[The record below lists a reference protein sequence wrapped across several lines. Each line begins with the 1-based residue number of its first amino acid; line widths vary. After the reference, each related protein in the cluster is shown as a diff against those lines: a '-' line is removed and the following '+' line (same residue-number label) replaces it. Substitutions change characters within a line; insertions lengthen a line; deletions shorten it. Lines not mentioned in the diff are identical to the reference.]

1 MKKKIF
7 SPLMLLFVLAM
18 MVISASGCNM
28 ELHNRNEQYVSEV
41 KKLVNDSVNYTRK
54 LRQQDEEFDCKDN
67 EKLRGY
73 LLAADD
79 LINTLEKIQ
88 KLRPSD
94 EFDDMDVQLKDESKN
109 ALTLISQIKAMVVY
123 AGENGDDS
131 IYKREREEY
140 FNSYYTYYDRMKD
153 LSSQI
158 QTYWRN
164 A

>member
-1 MKKKIF
+1 MKKPTFSFLTIF
-7 SPLMLLFVLAM
+7 LAM
-18 MVISASGCNM
+18 AVFVMAMSGCNM
-28 ELHNRNEQYVSEV
+28 ELHNRNDQYVSDV
-41 KKLVNDSVNYTRK
+41 KKLVNESVNFTRK
-54 LRQQDEEFDCKDN
+54 LRQQDESFDCKDS

-79 LINTLEKIQ
+79 LINTLEQIQ

-94 EFDDMDVQLKDESKN
+94 EFDDYDQQLKEDSRT

-131 IYKREREEY
+131 IYLREREDY
-140 FNSYYTYYDRMKD
+140 FSDYYTHYDNMKSI
-153 LSSQI
+153 SSEI

>member
-1 MKKKIF
+1 MKKTRLSF
-7 SPLMLLFVLAM
+7 LAVFMVMAVFVAAL
-18 MVISASGCNM
+18 SGCNM
-28 ELHNRNEQYVSEV
+28 ELHNRNDQYVSDV
-41 KKLVNDSVNYTRK
+41 KKLVNESVNFTRK
-54 LRQQDEEFDCKDN
+54 LRQQDESFDCKDS

-94 EFDDMDVQLKDESKN
+94 EFDEYDNQLKEDSRS

-131 IYKREREEY
+131 MYKRERDGY
-140 FNSYYTYYDRMKD
+140 FADYYEHYDNMKNI
-153 LSSQI
+153 SSEI